1 MATYRVTGPD
11 GATYKITAPDD
22 ASEEQ
27 VLEYAKSK
35 FGESA
40 QKSTQD
46 RMSSLRGAM
55 NEAATKEYANRHPIA
70 SKAATFLQGVPFVG
84 EYLDEAMGVIDPA
97 NVEKV
102 RALQAREDEQN
113 PALATGLRIG
123 GGVVG
128 TVPAA
133 LAAAPSVA
141 AAAPA
146 SLGAQMLS
154 GFGLG
159 VLSGGT
165 EGAVSGYGAGTD
177 AESRKQQ
184 ALIRGGL
191 GAGIGGVLGGVMP
204 LAAKG
209 LDRAAKYAIDA
220 TSVDRAAAKQGIS
233 RPASKVLVNAM
244 NADDSLSGAG
254 ASRLAAMG
262 DDAMLADAGPTAR
275 SVLDTTVQRSGAAG
289 RTAKDA
295 VEMRA
300 ARAGERLKST
310 FDDILGVPEEVRSV
324 AKDISRSTSGAREA
338 AYTAAY
344 TKPID
349 YASGAGRSIEDV
361 LARVPS
367 KVLRRAVDEAN
378 DAMTYAG
385 VKNQQILAEIADDG
399 SVVFREMPN
408 VQQLDFIKRSL
419 GEIGAESV
427 DQFGR
432 PTGAG
437 VRASK
442 LASDLRDALKE
453 AVPEYGA
460 AVKLGGDKI
469 AEDKALRLGSDVLT
483 RRISRADVKEFAR
496 TAADQEL
503 SRAKQGLRA
512 SIEDMMSNVKRAV
525 TDGNMD
531 AREAVKALRELSSRA
546 NRDKVSD
553 LLGPKDSAKLFR
565 ELTKTTGALDL
576 RAGIADNSRTY
587 ARQAMEQTIGRQS
600 QGGAVE
606 ALKRGEPVNAIRRIT
621 QSMTNR
627 TPENILKME
636 DRVYEDIARILTQQQ
651 GPKAQET
658 LRVLME
664 IAKQS
669 PENALIARDIANQIA
684 AGGGA
689 LAYQTGSQLAAP
701 R

>member
-55 NEAATKEYANRHPIA
+55 NEAALKEYANRHPVA

-84 EYLDEAMGVIDPA
+84 EYLDEAAGLIDPA

-113 PALATGLRIG
+113 PGLATALRLG

-128 TVPAA
+128 SVPAIA
-133 LAAAPSVA
+133 AAAPAVA
-141 AAAPA
+141 SAAPA
-146 SLGAQMLS
+146 SLGGQMLA
-154 GFGLG
+154 G
-159 VLSGGT
+159 VGAGALAGGAD
-165 EGAVSGYGAGTD
+165 GAVSGYGAGVD
-177 AESRKQQ
+177 PASRWQQ

-191 GAGIGGVLGGVMP
+191 GAGLGGVLGGVTP
-204 LAAKG
+204 LAAKW
-209 LDRAAKYAIDA
+209 LNQATKYALDA

-233 RPASKVLVNAM
+233 RPASRVLTNAM

-254 ASRLAAMG
+254 AQRLAAMG

-275 SVLDTTVQRSGAAG
+275 SILDTTVQRSGAAG

-310 FDDILGVPEEVRSV
+310 FDDILGVPEDVRSV

-349 YASGAGRSIEDV
+349 YASGAGRSIENV

-399 SVVFREMPN
+399 SVIFREMPN

-437 VRASK
+437 IRASK

-453 AVPEYGA
+453 AVPEYGT

-469 AEDKALRLGSDVLT
+469 AEDKALRLGSDILT

-503 SRAKQGLRA
+503 ARAKQGLRA

-553 LLGPKDSAKLFR
+553 LLGQKEATRLFR
-565 ELTKTTGALDL
+565 ELNRTTGALDL

-600 QGGAVE
+600 QGGVWE
-606 ALKRGEPVNAIRRIT
+606 TLKRGEPVNATRRFT
-621 QSMTNR
+621 QTLTNR
-627 TPENILKME
+627 TPENLLKME
-636 DRVYEDIARILTQQQ
+636 DKVYEDIARILTQRQ

-658 LRVLME
+658 LRVLMD

-689 LAYQTGSQLAAP
+689 LAYQTGTQLVAP